1 MLEINATLLGH
12 SRIDFDGKQIRK
24 TMRLLGR
31 EVQKEARRL
40 VARRAISGAGDYPG
54 RQTGAMWRAIKYRV
68 SKPGFLVRIQPDK
81 TEEMGKDFYPAFL
94 SYGSKK
100 RNLAKRRNFMTDALE
115 SRRDMARS
123 AIKRAL
129 KDALVP
135 RK

>member
-1 MLEINATLLGH
+1 MLELNATLEGF
-12 SRIDFDGKQIRK
+12 SRIDFDRKKIRK

-31 EVQKEARRL
+31 EVKKEARRL
-40 VARRAISGAGDYPG
+40 EARRAISGAGDYPG
-54 RQTGAMWRAIKYRV
+54 RQTGTLWRAIRYRV

-81 TEEMGKDFYPAFL
+81 TPEMGPAFYPAFL
-94 SYGSKK
+94 RYGSAK
-100 RNLAKRRNFMTDALE
+100 RNLAPRGNYMTDALE
-115 SRRDMARS
+115 ARRATARD

>member
-1 MLEINATLLGH
+1 MLELNATLEGF
-12 SRIDFDGKQIRK
+12 SRIDFDGKKIRK

-31 EVQKEARRL
+31 DVQKEARRL

-54 RQTGAMWRAIKYRV
+54 RQTGTLWRAIKYRV
-68 SKPGFLVRIQPDK
+68 SRPGFLVRIQPDK
-81 TEEMGKDFYPAFL
+81 TPEMGADFYPAYL
-94 SYGSKK
+94 NYGSKK
-100 RNLAKRRNFMTDALE
+100 RNLAKRKNFMTDALE

>member
-1 MLEINATLLGH
+1 MLEINATLSGF
-12 SRIDFDGKQIRK
+12 SRIDFDGKKIRK

-40 VARRAISGAGDYPG
+40 VARRAISGAGEYPG
-54 RQTGAMWRAIKYRV
+54 RQTGALWRAIKYRV

-81 TEEMGKDFYPAFL
+81 TEEMGGDFYPAFL
-94 SYGSKK
+94 NYGSNK
-100 RNLAKRRNFMTDALE
+100 RNLAKRKNFMTASLE
-115 SRRDMARS
+115 SRRDMARR

-129 KDALVP
+129 RDALVP

>member
-1 MLEINATLLGH
+1 MLEINATLDGF
-12 SRIDFDGKQIRK
+12 SRIDFDGRQIRK

-40 VARRAISGAGDYPG
+40 VARRAISGAGEYPG
-54 RQTGAMWRAIKYRV
+54 RQTGAMWRSIKYRV
-68 SKPGFLVRIQPDK
+68 SRPGFLVRIQPAK
-81 TEEMGKDFYPAFL
+81 TEEMGSDFYPAFL

-100 RNLAKRRNFMTDALE
+100 RNLAQRKNFMTDALD
-115 SRRDMARS
+115 SRRAMARS

-129 KDALVP
+129 QDALVA

>member
-1 MLEINATLLGH
+1 MLEINATLEGF
-12 SRIDFDGKQIRK
+12 SRIDFDGKRIRK

-81 TEEMGKDFYPAFL
+81 TEEMGKDFYPAYL
-94 SYGSKK
+94 NYGSKK